1 MEFYQSNKVDNFE
14 SPDFYQIDDLL
25 TEEHLLIRQAVRD
38 FIKKEI
44 SPIIEDAA
52 QKAGFELVEVRDKET
67 WASMK
72 LKKVEL

>member
-25 TEEHLLIRQAVRD
+25 TEEHLLIRQSVRD
-38 FIKKEI
+38 FIKKEV

-52 QKAGFELVEVRDKET
+52 QKAVFPAHLV
-67 WASMK
+67 
-72 LKKVEL
+72 KKFGEMGLLANNS

>member
-25 TEEHLLIRQAVRD
+25 TEEHLLIRQSVRD
-38 FIKKEI
+38 FIKKEV

-52 QKAGFELVEVRDKET
+52 QKAVFPAHLVKNLEKWGF
-67 WASMK
+67 WPNNP
-72 LKKVEL
+72 